1 MALDA
6 KTCVVTGASR
16 GIGRGIAEELGRH
29 GANVTV
35 DYRSSEE
42 PAHEVV
48 EQIES
53 NGGAAIAVQADVTDR
68 DRIEHLRE
76 EVLDAFGSVDV
87 LVNNAG
93 LNVDTGF
100 SEMDQQ
106 NWDRVID
113 VHLGGMFRC
122 TDAFFEDIR
131 DADAGRLINIS
142 SIVGK
147 QGNYG
152 QANYAT
158 AKSGM
163 FGFTR
168 TLALEL
174 AQTGSTANCIAPGF
188 IATDML
194 SSIPDTVQ
202 EQLLDDIPL
211 DRFGSAEEVA
221 HLARYLASD
230 ESSYVTGEVIDVNG
244 GKDL

>member
-1 MALDA
+1 
-6 KTCVVTGASR
+6 
-16 GIGRGIAEELGRH
+16 
-29 GANVTV
+29 
-35 DYRSSEE
+35 
-42 PAHEVV
+42 
-48 EQIES
+48 
-53 NGGAAIAVQADVTDR
+53 
-68 DRIEHLRE
+68 
-76 EVLDAFGSVDV
+76 
-87 LVNNAG
+87 NAG

-100 SEMDQQ
+100 AEMDQQ
-106 NWDRVID
+106 EWDPVID

-131 DADAGRLINIS
+131 DADAGRRINIS

-174 AQTGSTANCIAPGF
+174 ANTGSTANCIAPGF
-188 IATDML
+188 IETDML
-194 SSIPDTVQ
+194 DGIPERVQ
-202 EQLLDDIPL
+202 EQLLSDIPL
-211 DRFGSAEEVA
+211 DRFGTVEEIA

-230 ESSYVTGEVIDVNG
+230 ESP
-244 GKDL
+244 